1 MIALPL
7 FILLVVGYVASAGHG
22 ISAAITGD
30 KDDLQRARR
39 AAASSTKSTLVTAG
53 VVGGAALGP
62 AGKHCV

>member
-1 MIALPL
+1 M
-7 FILLVVGYVASAGHG
+7 SAGHG

-53 VVGGAALGP
+53 AVGGAALGP
-62 AGKHCV
+62 AGKHCA